1 MTSDRVE
8 LSPAYRTVIGIGGL
22 FMRLSRIEITGAD
35 SIPLSGPTVLIAN
48 HDSNWDPIALGYAAR
63 GRRQLL
69 ALAKSTLWKN
79 PIVGKVLDGMGQI
92 PIERGSSNHGAI
104 TAATQILRDGG
115 CIGVFPEG
123 TRSLG
128 RDLRARSGAGRLVLA
143 VPGTTIVCARVT
155 GTTGRVWQ
163 PGGTSIKVE
172 FFRPAGG
179 QVRPEEKPEDLMIRM
194 LAEVRDGAPPV
205 SPKQRGRK

>member
-1 MTSDRVE
+1 MTSDRVH
-8 LSPAYRTVIGIGGL
+8 LTPAYRTVIGIGGA
-22 FMRLSRIEITGAD
+22 FMRMSRIKVTGQE

-79 PIVGKVLDGMGQI
+79 PVVGKVLDGMGQI

-104 TAATQILRDGG
+104 TAATQILKDGG

-128 RDLRARSGAGRLVLA
+128 RELRARSGAGRLVLA

-155 GTTGRVWQ
+155 GTTGRVWL
-163 PGGTSIKVE
+163 PGGAHITVD
-172 FFRPAGG
+172 FFLPVGG
-179 QVRPEEKPEDLMIRM
+179 QVRPDESPEDLMVRL

-205 SPKQRGRK
+205 SPKNRGKK